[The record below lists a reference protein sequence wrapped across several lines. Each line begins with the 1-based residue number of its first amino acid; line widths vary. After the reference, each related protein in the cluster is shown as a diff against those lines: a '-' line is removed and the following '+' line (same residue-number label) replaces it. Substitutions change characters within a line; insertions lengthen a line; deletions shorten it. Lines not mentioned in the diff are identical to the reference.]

1 METQYKHDSVSI
13 LYHTHCDDA
22 AMYYNTVAAVHH
34 CILRGTYVILNRM
47 YRGYS
52 DDSNVSG
59 KSLRSI
65 LIIVFMNY

>member
-13 LYHTHCDDA
+13 LYHTHA
-22 AMYYNTVAAVHH
+22 AMYYNTVAAGYH

-47 YRGYS
+47 YHSYS